1 MSPTLSP
8 LSCVPGKPHPPA
20 QVWLFFPEALGRLGN
35 PSQSALQALQP
46 HQSRAVRQGERV
58 TGTASC
64 VTDDKDL
71 PSVPPLELSVPADYP
86 AQSPL
91 WINRQW
97 QYGR

>member
-1 MSPTLSP
+1 MEPEARGRCGSLGVRATSRLCS
-8 LSCVPGKPHPPA
+8 KPHQNLLGYEGPCLEQGCEA
-20 QVWLFFPEALGRLGN
+20 GQAGALG
-35 PSQSALQALQP
+35 Q
-46 HQSRAVRQGERV
+46 V
-58 TGTASC
+58 TGTATC

-97 QYGR
+97 QYGG